1 VGDDVALKDKMHQN
15 TMVLEARNLAQSQNV
30 APWLEIDRE
39 NFKARVIA
47 LPRREDVQT
56 PPMNE
61 QLIVELYSK

>member
-1 VGDDVALKDKMHQN
+1 
-15 TMVLEARNLAQSQNV
+15 V

-39 NFKARVIA
+39 HCKARVLA